1 MTPRPRS
8 EELVRRAAARAPR
21 GGVVADVGTGS
32 GAIAVAIAA
41 ARPDLTVWAIDTSSR
56 AVLLARR
63 NAALHGVAH
72 RVAVREGDL
81 LAPVTDRVDVV
92 VANLPYLAEDERPF
106 RPDLACEP
114 AHAVFLAGDPLGLA
128 RRLLSEAPG
137 WLEPDGVAILQLP
150 EGVLEVGAAEARRAA
165 AELSTPVRFE
175 FAA

>member
-1 MTPRPRS
+1 MELEAGAVAFSGLALAADRGRVMTPRPRS

-106 RPDLACEP
+106 RPDLACDDS
-114 AHAVFLAGDPLGLA
+114 ALDNGGAGA
-128 RRLLSEAPG
+128 RSR
-137 WLEPDGVAILQLP
+137 
-150 EGVLEVGAAEARRAA
+150 
-165 AELSTPVRFE
+165 
-175 FAA
+175 